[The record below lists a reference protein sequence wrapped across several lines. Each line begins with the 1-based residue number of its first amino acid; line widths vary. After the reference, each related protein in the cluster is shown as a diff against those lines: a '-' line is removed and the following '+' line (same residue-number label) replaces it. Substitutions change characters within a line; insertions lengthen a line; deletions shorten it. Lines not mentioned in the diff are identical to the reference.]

1 MRLLENT
8 FETILFN
15 SRLIVLIGVIG
26 ALVSAVVMFIKGGMQ
41 IVEGIS
47 LFITQISH
55 FSPGAAHG
63 PDHLVATLVASVDN
77 FLFATVLIIFS
88 MGLYELFVSK
98 LDPAVRKD
106 DSRPNW
112 LKVNSLD
119 DLKTS
124 LGKVIL
130 MILVVSFFEHS
141 LSIEYKGAMDL
152 LLLGAGILLVSGAL
166 FLTHAGHHDDKHTCK
181 DAGEKPETPAH

>member
-1 MRLLENT
+1 
-8 FETILFN
+8 
-15 SRLIVLIGVIG
+15 
-26 ALVSAVVMFIKGGMQ
+26 MQ

-47 LFITQISH
+47 MFLSQLAH
-55 FSPGAAHG
+55 FSPGAEHG
-63 PDHLVATLVASVDN
+63 PDHLVATFVASVDN

-88 MGLYELFVSK
+88 MGLYELFISK

-112 LKVNSLD
+112 LRVNSLD

-124 LGKVIL
+124 LGQVIL

-141 LSIEYKGAMDL
+141 LSVKYDEAMDL

-166 FLTHAGHHDDKHTCK
+166 YLTHVGHHDDKHECK
-181 DAGEKPETPAH
+181 DGDESQEQPPH